1 MFPFHPTQPLPD
13 AGIGAARRALCI
25 GVAALLCLRAG
36 PAHAGSFE
44 DAVAAK
50 DRGDFAQALQRFKP
64 LAQQGDAASQ
74 FQLSLLYRNGQG
86 VPANATESLR
96 WLRRS
101 AHGGHAA
108 AQSNLGAAYAQGRM
122 LPQNTGLAYV
132 WLSAGANGGS
142 REAATNLTVLQR
154 RMTPAE
160 ISQARELASA
170 CAQRHF
176 QGCD

>member
-1 MFPFHPTQPLPD
+1 M
-13 AGIGAARRALCI
+13 
-25 GVAALLCLRAG
+25 VALLCLCAG
-36 PAHAGSFE
+36 AAHAGNFE

-50 DRGDFAQALQRFKP
+50 DRGNFVQALQWFKP

-74 FQLSLLYRNGQG
+74 FELSLLYRNGQG
-86 VPANATESLR
+86 APANATESLR

-108 AQSNLGAAYAQGRM
+108 AQSNLGAAYTQGRM
-122 LPQNTGLAYV
+122 LPQNHSLAYV

-142 REAATNLTVLQR
+142 REAATNLAVLQR

-160 ISQARELASA
+160 ISQAKELASA
-170 CAQRHF
+170 CAQRLF
-176 QGCD
+176 EGCD